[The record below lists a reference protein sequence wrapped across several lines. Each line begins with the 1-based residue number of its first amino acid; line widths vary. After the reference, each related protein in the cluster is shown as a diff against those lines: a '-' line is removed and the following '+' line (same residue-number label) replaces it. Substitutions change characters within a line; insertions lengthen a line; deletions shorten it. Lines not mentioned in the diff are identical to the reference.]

1 MRTRFVQT
9 SSSLLVLALTGC
21 PFTPFSKP
29 KSEPPIALAKLPTMA
44 YPVVLPPPEP
54 IPAPPEPVATDVPPA
69 MPAPKMTKPKPRP
82 RAPKVVTEKP
92 ATSADNSQQQLPPS
106 SNQKVTI
113 SPGGGSPAA
122 NSGISATLGHT
133 DEAHQGETT
142 AQLLQLT
149 EDNLRNLNRQLS
161 ADERAVVDQIRNF
174 MAQSRAATTD
184 GDAVRA
190 RNLALKAHLLSD
202 ELVRP

>member
-1 MRTRFVQT
+1 MRIRVVQAG
-9 SSSLLVLALTGC
+9 SSLLVLALTGC
-21 PFTPFSKP
+21 PFGPFGKAKP
-29 KSEPPIALAKLPTMA
+29 EPPMALAKLPTMA

-54 IPAPPEPVATDVPPA
+54 VAAPPEPVATDVPPA
-69 MPAPKMTKPKPRP
+69 MPAPKMTKPKPKP

-92 ATSADNSQQQLPPS
+92 ATSADNSQQQLPPT

-113 SPGGGSPAA
+113 SPGGGSPSAT
-122 NSGISATLGHT
+122 GISAALGHT
-133 DEAHQGETT
+133 DEAHQRETT
-142 AQLLQLT
+142 AQLLQST

-161 ADERAVVDQIRNF
+161 TDERAVVDQIRNF
-174 MAQSRAATTD
+174 IAQSRAAVTD

-202 ELVRP
+202 ELARP